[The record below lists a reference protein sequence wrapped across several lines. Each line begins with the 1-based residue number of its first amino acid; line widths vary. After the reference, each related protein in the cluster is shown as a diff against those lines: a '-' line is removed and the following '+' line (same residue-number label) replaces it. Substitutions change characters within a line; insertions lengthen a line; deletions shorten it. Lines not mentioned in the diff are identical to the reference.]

1 MPYNPKSLQNL
12 QGPWT
17 SETARTA
24 QKNSVASRK
33 ANKEAREKL
42 QVTAAELKLDVEEV
56 LNKHDISSIGVLKIA
71 MLKAVQE
78 DDLDT
83 AVDIAKTLSEFEQ
96 PKLARKE
103 SIVTEVHADEL
114 SDDELERRLE
124 EIMSKSKADG

>member
-17 SETARTA
+17 SETARKA
-24 QKNSVASRK
+24 QVNSVKARK
-33 ANKEAREKL
+33 ANQEAREKL
-42 QVTAAELKLDVEEV
+42 QVTAAELKLDVDTI
-56 LNKHDISSIGVLKIA
+56 LDKNDISSIGVLKIA

-78 DDLDT
+78 DDFDT

-103 SIVTEVHADEL
+103 SIVTEIHADEL
-114 SDDELERRLE
+114 SDEELTERLRKL
-124 EIMSKSKADG
+124 MPADKD